1 MSHQNPMYPTWYII
15 YMLILCLLR
24 YATCSPPAQAV
35 LHDFVGRAA
44 AVAGS
49 LVHVGQ
55 SVPRAANLAEA
66 IMDPADVVS
75 ALGRDGLCVIGT
87 WMQKYRSLDVVSTV
101 CDGRLS
107 G

>member
-1 MSHQNPMYPTWYII
+1 MCGM
-15 YMLILCLLR
+15 
-24 YATCSPPAQAV
+24 QAV

-55 SVPRAANLAEA
+55 SIPRAANLAEA

-75 ALGRDGLCVIGT
+75 TGL
-87 WMQKYRSLDVVSTV
+87 V
-101 CDGRLS
+101 CCKRA
-107 G
+107 